1 MTAYLEKN
9 DLMNNLEKSENIKAL
24 TSFLSMFFKFIQE
37 SYIDMLMFHNIT
49 NLPFFISEKTFMGLF
64 PNVKKIEK
72 TTLIQKLIDFYY
84 GDIFDISNII
94 FSALDTNKE
103 RLIDINTVK
112 LFFSHFNIFH
122 QTNTD
127 TQSLEEMGFDI
138 ISSFFKG
145 KTTILF
151 SEFSNEIMKE
161 NSDLVYLFYFFYA
174 EGLFVNCESF
184 NHYLSKFYSKYEG
197 HKFDKTLFF
206 EKKIKSKKLY
216 PPSEL
221 LLNFL
226 HLKFGFIIEL
236 YDELNE
242 LDQFESEF
250 QNCKRLVSNL
260 NQESDT
266 HQKNAY
272 LSSFT
277 LNKLAISNTIDYKT
291 PSRCTSEK
299 GLSNLKPSIVIEHD
313 DNINIPMIV
322 VKDQKAIR
330 YYMDIVGNVIF
341 FYRNKSKLKMI
352 IPLFDLFLDNS
363 FSDQEENPL
372 TRGYYPLTFYSTISN
387 KCKKLTF
394 YFESIEIF
402 AKLQNNFRLK
412 RKEKY
417 FNESR
422 YGKID
427 ILDKGSFGQIL
438 KAYDTFSEREVV
450 FKVINK
456 NYGNHSLIRLI
467 KIEKYISLFLKNK
480 PHKGI
485 IPILD
490 VYETKDQ
497 LIIIEEYMPNGNLQ
511 SYLINNSLESHE
523 RDEII
528 KQIAESIN
536 FLHSYGI
543 AHRDLK
549 LENILV
555 DTSVSPIQTKI
566 IDFGLSKIVAFNET
580 MEEKYGTLLYLPP
593 EIIENEKYTHK
604 IDIWDFG
611 IIAFSII
618 NSGNH
623 PFSSESELTLL
634 LHKISSQQFDYRFI
648 EPKYKLLLNH
658 CLQKES
664 KRVSSKEVL
673 TLLKDIN

>member
-1 MTAYLEKN
+1 MTAFLESDDKAM
-9 DLMNNLEKSENIKAL
+9 DLEKSENINAL
-24 TSFLSMFFKFIQE
+24 TSYLSIFLKFIHE
-37 SYIDMLMFHNIT
+37 PYIDMLMFHNMT
-49 NLPFFISEKTFMGLF
+49 NLPFFIAEKTFIGLF
-64 PNVKKIEK
+64 PNLQKIEK
-72 TTLIQKLIDFYY
+72 SILIQKIINFYY
-84 GDIFDISNII
+84 GDIFDISKII
-94 FSALDTNKE
+94 FSALDTSKE
-103 RLIDINTVK
+103 RIIDINTVK
-112 LFFSHFNIFH
+112 LFFSHFNIFNK
-122 QTNTD
+122 TND
-127 TQSLEEMGFDI
+127 DIDSLEEMGFDI
-138 ISSFFKG
+138 ISSFFQG
-145 KTTILF
+145 KTSLLF
-151 SEFSNEIMKE
+151 SEFSNKIMKE

-174 EGLFVNCESF
+174 ESLFVNCDSYSHYF
-184 NHYLSKFYSKYEG
+184 NKFYSKTE
-197 HKFDKTLFF
+197 KNKIDKELFF
-206 EKKIKSKKLY
+206 EKKIKNKKLY

-226 HLKFGFIIEL
+226 HIKFGFIIEP
-236 YDELNE
+236 YDDLNE
-242 LDQFESEF
+242 LDQFENEF
-250 QNCKRLVSNL
+250 QNCKRLVL
-260 NQESDT
+260 NFNKEAEVY
-266 HQKNAY
+266 QKIIY
-272 LSSFT
+272 PSSFT
-277 LNKLAISNTIDYKT
+277 INKIAISNTVSYKK

-299 GLSNLKPSIVIEHD
+299 ILSNLKNTLKLDHD
-313 DNINIPMIV
+313 DNLNIPIISI
-322 VKDQKAIR
+322 KDKKPIR

-341 FYRNKSKLKMI
+341 LYRQKPKLKMI
-352 IPLFDLFLDNS
+352 IPLFELFLDNTTPDLEDTS
-363 FSDQEENPL
+363 V
-372 TRGYYPLTFYSTISN
+372 TRGYYPITFYSTISN
-387 KCKKLTF
+387 KCKKSTF
-394 YFESIEIF
+394 YFENIEVF
-402 AKLQNNFRLK
+402 AKTLKNIGLK

-417 FNESR
+417 FNESQ

-438 KAYDTFSEREVV
+438 KAYDTFSEKEVV

-456 NYGNHSLIRLI
+456 NYGNNFITRLI
-467 KIEKYISLFLKNK
+467 KNEKYISLFLKNK

-511 SYLINNSLESHE
+511 SYLINNTLESHE

-566 IDFGLSKIVAFNET
+566 IDFGLSKIVSFNET

-623 PFSSESELTLL
+623 RFSSESELTLL
-634 LHKISSQQFDYRFI
+634 LHKISAQQFDYHFI
-648 EPKYKLLLNH
+648 DPKYKILLNH
-658 CLQKES
+658 CLQREN
-664 KRVSSKEVL
+664 KRVGSKEVL
-673 TLLKDIN
+673 ALLKDIN